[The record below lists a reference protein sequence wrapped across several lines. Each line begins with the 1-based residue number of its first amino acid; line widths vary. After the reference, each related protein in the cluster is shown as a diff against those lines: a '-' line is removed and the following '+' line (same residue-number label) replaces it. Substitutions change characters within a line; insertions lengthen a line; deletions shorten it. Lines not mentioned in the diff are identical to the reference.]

1 MRIRAARWEHEAE
14 AIGDA
19 LARAFHDDPV
29 IRWLLPDEKGTA
41 AMFVALARH
50 IHAVTDVAGD
60 ISGDISGVAIWDPPG
75 HRPDE
80 EAGVPG
86 LVAAMG
92 DRVSYGITLDET
104 MAGHRPEQPH
114 WYLAQLGTVPELQ
127 GTGVGSALMREGLA
141 RCDAPVYLESS
152 KESNVPF
159 YEKHGFRV
167 TERFTLPDG
176 PPVWGMW
183 RPAP

>member
-1 MRIRAARWEHEAE
+1 MEIRQSDDFDAA
-14 AIGDA
+14 GDA

-29 IRWLLPDEKGTA
+29 VGWLLPGGRGA
-41 AMFVALARH
+41 AGMFTTIARH
-50 IHAVTDVAGD
+50 LHAFTDTALSGGGAVAG
-60 ISGDISGVAIWDPPG
+60 AALWDPPG
-75 HRPDE
+75 HRPDA

-92 DRVSYGITLDET
+92 DRVRQGLLLEEEF
-104 MAGHRPEQPH
+104 ARHKPEGPY

-127 GTGVGSALMREGLA
+127 GTGVGGALLRAGLA
-141 RCDAPVYLESS
+141 RCGGLPVYLESS

-159 YEKHGFRV
+159 YERFGFAV

-176 PPVWGMW
+176 PPVWGML
-183 RPAP
+183 RPPRS

>member
-1 MRIRAARWEHEAE
+1 MIRAANWEHEAE

-29 IRWLLPDEKGTA
+29 IGWLLPDGKGVA

-50 IHAVTDVAGD
+50 IHAITDVAGD
-60 ISGDISGVAIWDPPG
+60 ISGAAIWDPPG

-80 EAGVPG
+80 EAGIPA
-86 LVAAMG
+86 LIAAMG
-92 DRVSYGITLDET
+92 DRAPYGMTLDET
-104 MAGHRPEQPH
+104 MARHRPEQPH
-114 WYLAQLGTVPELQ
+114 WYLAQIGTVPEVQ
-127 GTGVGSALMREGLA
+127 GTGVGGALMREGLA
-141 RCDAPVYLESS
+141 RCDGPVYLESS
-152 KESNVPF
+152 KESNIPF
-159 YEKHGFRV
+159 YQRHGFEV
-167 TERFTLPDG
+167 TSRFTLPDG